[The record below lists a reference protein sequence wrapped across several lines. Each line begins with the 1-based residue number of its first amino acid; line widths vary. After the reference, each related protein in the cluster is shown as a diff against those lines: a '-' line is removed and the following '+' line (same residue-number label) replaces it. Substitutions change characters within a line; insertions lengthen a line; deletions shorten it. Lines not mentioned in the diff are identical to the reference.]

1 MKDNLIETTKN
12 FIQQSNVVI
21 FSLERKIK
29 EIAKHHE
36 KSNFFRTIAT
46 STSCLGAGLI
56 VSSLL
61 LAPFTGGTSVIAA
74 TGIGFAIS
82 LGGGA
87 ISLTTEIVD
96 VFASKSFEKEYK
108 TIVDKRSDSAN
119 KLNNLFETIKD
130 MTNKMIKEGIA
141 EEFATTAAFCAIK
154 EGYNVESFS
163 LKYQEI
169 KELSV
174 KMKSEFRLGQKECFL
189 AAIFAVN
196 RGISIVNF
204 GKSLNTIKSVIQTAR
219 GLGNFSLRNGG
230 KFWMG
235 MRQLANSLFP
245 NLGKTVGMTIV
256 RNGFVVLTAGLA
268 IYDIISTSE
277 SWKNNHPTGAAIED
291 AILIMKEEI
300 NNFEALIDFL
310 EKELQ

>member
-1 MKDNLIETTKN
+1 MLLSVKVGFVASFADSIIIIE
-12 FIQQSNVVI
+12 
-21 FSLERKIK
+21 L
-29 EIAKHHE
+29 
-36 KSNFFRTIAT
+36 
-46 STSCLGAGLI
+46 
-56 VSSLL
+56 SS
-61 LAPFTGGTSVIAA
+61 
-74 TGIGFAIS
+74 
-82 LGGGA
+82 
-87 ISLTTEIVD
+87 D
-96 VFASKSFEKEYK
+96 SFG
-108 TIVDKRSDSAN
+108 TIVDDRTFIKFENFGSYKDCWISSFEATID
-119 KLNNLFETIKD
+119 KSSLNICSSFETIKD
-130 MTNKMIKEGIA
+130 MTNKMIKEGLA
-141 EEFATTAAFCAIK
+141 EEFAMTAAFCAIK
-154 EGYNVESFS
+154 EGYNAESFS

-174 KMKSEFRLGQKECFL
+174 KMKSEFRLEQKECFL